1 MRLDDREVV
10 LSLTTNKVRKR
21 GIVNGLLLLQHHLT
35 LVKEAHASKQ
45 VEGGEQSEKRSNS
58 VAVDS

>member
-45 VEGGEQSEKRSNS
+45 VRKGPTL
-58 VAVDS
+58 